1 MSVHKRPGSPFWY
14 IQFQYNGK
22 TYLKSSKTTDKR
34 LALKQE
40 TQWRDQ
46 LVEQVQLGTK
56 PPITI
61 TDAFHQY
68 ARSKRNLI
76 STRNVDLFSQ
86 RAADHWANKQH
97 LHEVQTRDIEHYRL
111 TLAEAGYSSQTIKHA
126 LNHVSGT
133 IKFAKRMGHLVAEV
147 EMPSVRIPKGR
158 LRYLTDDEEQRL
170 LNAISPRRQ
179 CKGLAAYEDRADKL
193 RQEMDDLYELVILL
207 LDTGAR
213 HGEVSKL
220 RWESINFDDRTIKL
234 WRPKVQN
241 QSVLYMSH
249 RVYEILQRRAANKS
263 SSGWVFTDS
272 KGGARQYR
280 AGTFRRAFDRANL
293 PGCSIHTL
301 RHTHATRLIQ
311 NGLHLYEVKEILGH
325 ADIKT
330 TMRYAHLEQVKVSK
344 KAIDVINALAPN
356 QGPDQTIHSIQ
367 KSQ

>member
-40 TQWRDQ
+40 LQWRDQ

-61 TDAFHQY
+61 TAAFEQY
-68 ARSKRNLI
+68 ARSKRSLI
-76 STRNVDLFSQ
+76 SSRNIDLLCQ
-86 RAADHWANKQH
+86 RAVGHWAHKQH
-97 LHEVQTRDIEHYRL
+97 LHEIQTRDIEHYRL
-111 TLAEAGYSSQTIKHA
+111 SLAEAGYSNQTIKHA

-147 EMPSVRIPKGR
+147 EMPSIRLPKGR
-158 LRYLTDDEEQRL
+158 LRYLTDDEELQL
-170 LNAISPRRQ
+170 LKAISPHRQ
-179 CKGLAAYEDRADKL
+179 RKGLAAYDDRCDKL
-193 RQEMDDLYELVILL
+193 KRELQDLFDLVVVL

-213 HGEVSKL
+213 HSEVSNL
-220 RWESINFDDRTIKL
+220 RWDSINFEDRTIKL

-241 QSVLYMSH
+241 QSVLYMSN
-249 RVYEILQRRAANKS
+249 RVYEILQRRAANKHS
-263 SSGWVFTDS
+263 TSWVFTDS
-272 KGGARQYR
+272 NGNARQYR
-280 AGTFRRAFDRANL
+280 AGSFRRAFDRANL
-293 PGCSIHTL
+293 PGCSVHTL